1 MPPGW
6 SPDVAQPATA
16 RAVKPARISKVRS
29 ERLCMV
35 ECVFF
40 LFRSSRGR
48 EPMAEADYAER
59 KLQRKLCLRLGNAS
73 VLPGG
78 VRRGAGFQP
87 AVSRI
92 SNPQTLRTFN
102 VTRFVN
108 DQPTGSRRYSRLE
121 ICATSGQD

>member
-35 ECVFF
+35 EVVFIS
-40 LFRSSRGR
+40 FRSSSRR

-87 AVSRI
+87 SASRI
-92 SNPQTLRTFN
+92 SILLMLRYFN
-102 VTRFVN
+102 IT
-108 DQPTGSRRYSRLE
+108 
-121 ICATSGQD
+121 